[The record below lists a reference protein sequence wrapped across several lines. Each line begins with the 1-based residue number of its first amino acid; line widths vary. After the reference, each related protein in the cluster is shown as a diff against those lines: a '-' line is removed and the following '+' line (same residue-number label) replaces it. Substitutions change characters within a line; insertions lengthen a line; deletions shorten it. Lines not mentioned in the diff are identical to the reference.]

1 MQLPV
6 SLIDALTE
14 YKQDLRKIGFHA
26 KIERIF
32 RKKAHCPASPH
43 ATCAIARLRTKDRTK
58 TGQPRKSYKET
69 FY

>member
-26 KIERIF
+26 KIERIEESAMNCATTNQ
-32 RKKAHCPASPH
+32 RPH
-43 ATCAIARLRTKDRTK
+43 ENGSTA
-58 TGQPRKSYKET
+58 
-69 FY
+69 

>member
-26 KIERIF
+26 KIEGIF
-32 RKKAHCPASPH
+32 PKKA
-43 ATCAIARLRTKDRTK
+43 
-58 TGQPRKSYKET
+58 Q
-69 FY
+69 